1 MQVPRTHSDIITEL
15 LYAHERATVLY
26 HALLVSDRNSS
37 DQKNNRLA
45 LQSDF
50 TTVMRVIDYSIRVSG
65 WFLQNPGDTREM
77 RVSWKVWSMLQ
88 KIETIP

>member
-1 MQVPRTHSDIITEL
+1 MSNAMYIHWQIKLNVVVIIILNNHRSLQRRYFPQGQAQTPRKADYCMQVPLTHSDIITEL

-45 LQSDF
+45 L
-50 TTVMRVIDYSIRVSG
+50 
-65 WFLQNPGDTREM
+65 
-77 RVSWKVWSMLQ
+77 
-88 KIETIP
+88 